1 MNLTAETCARIL
13 NVAAMNRKQAI
24 QLELAVGLAVF
35 QLHGNSGK
43 DARAMLMGAYS
54 AAGYRCIHIN
64 EMDYKTINRRV
75 NATAAL
81 FEKLPIATWVG
92 KLNDADAVKSI
103 CTGLEP
109 YELFTISDVQRYC
122 NPAKTNVPRA
132 RVEARP
138 HADILAG
145 PSAPSGHA
153 KVIAQF
159 RRAADKA
166 LKTVTTEH
174 LTLAIPEGT
183 PREEIID
190 MAHQLLSLAKENVK
204 ELLTS

>member
-1 MNLTAETCARIL
+1 MYLTADTCARII

-43 DARAMLMGAYS
+43 ESRGMLMAAYA

-81 FEKLPIATWVG
+81 FEKLPVATWVG
-92 KLNDADAVKSI
+92 KLNDADAVKAI

-138 HADILAG
+138 HIDILAG
-145 PSAPSGHA
+145 PSGHA
-153 KVIAQF
+153 KVIDQF

-174 LTLAIPEGT
+174 LTLAIPDGT

-204 ELLTS
+204 ELLTA